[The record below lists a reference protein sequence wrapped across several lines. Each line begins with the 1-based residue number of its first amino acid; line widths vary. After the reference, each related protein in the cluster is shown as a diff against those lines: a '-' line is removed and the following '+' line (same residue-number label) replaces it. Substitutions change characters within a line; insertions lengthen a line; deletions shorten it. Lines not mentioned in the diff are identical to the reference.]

1 MDVKLNTIRLV
12 WVLSL
17 AGEILNNAVSF
28 AVFCVLDFVDFILC
42 FVYKVI
48 DFWIESQWKPCYCS
62 FAKQHIIEGENI
74 LVSEECESKTVCLT
88 STKLQLEDISDTLYS
103 RPSIVAQLSKFIV
116 NDLNKAKKTTVT
128 STFTIDS
135 TIVEMLR
142 GNVVPRWS
150 DCGCK
155 ICNSWT
161 SSSKDTLFVKAE
173 GPKDKAREDV
183 LFIHGLISSSVF
195 WTETLFPNFSTTVK
209 LTYRL
214 LAVDILGF
222 GRSPKPTELLYTLR
236 EHVEMIEKSVLEAY
250 QVKSFH
256 IVAHSLGCILAL
268 AIAVKQP
275 GSIKSLTLLAPP
287 YFPVPKGEP
296 ATQYIMRRIAPRRVW
311 PVMAFGAS
319 IACWYEHISRT
330 FCLVICKNHRF
341 WEFITKFI
349 TRNRIRTYLL
359 ECFCCHTHNS
369 GWHTF
374 HNIICGT
381 AGKLDSYLDTVCNQ
395 LKCEVAIFHGGDDK
409 VIPVECS
416 YNVQRRI
423 PRAQVK
429 VVENKDHITIV
440 VGRQMAFAKELEKI
454 WKRSKC
460 D

>member
-12 WVLSL
+12 LVLSL

-42 FVYKVI
+42 FVYKII

-62 FAKQHIIEGENI
+62 SAKQHIIEGDNI
-74 LVSEECESKTVCLT
+74 LVSEECESKIVCLT
-88 STKLQLEDISDTLYS
+88 STNLQLEDISDTLYS
-103 RPSIVAQLSKFIV
+103 RPSIVAQLSKFII
-116 NDLNKAKKTTVT
+116 NDLNKTKKTTVT

-135 TIVEMLR
+135 TIVEVLR

-150 DCGCK
+150 DCDCK

-183 LFIHGLISSSVF
+183 LFIHGFISSSVF

-209 LTYRL
+209 STYRL

-222 GRSPKPTELLYTLR
+222 GRSPKPTDSLYTLR

-319 IACWYEHISRT
+319 VACWYEHISRT
-330 FCLVICKNHRF
+330 ICLVVCKNHRL
-341 WEFITKFI
+341 WEFITKCI

-359 ECFCCHTHNS
+359 ESFCCHTHNAA
-369 GWHTF
+369 WHTL

-381 AGKLDSYLDTVCNQ
+381 AGKLDSYLDTVCNR
-395 LKCEVAIFHGGDDK
+395 LKCEVTIFHGGDDE

-429 VVENKDHITIV
+429 VIENKDHISIV
-440 VGRQMAFAKELEKI
+440 VGRQKAFAKELEKI

>member
-12 WVLSL
+12 LVLSL

-42 FVYKVI
+42 FVYKII

-62 FAKQHIIEGENI
+62 SDKQHIIEGDNI
-74 LVSEECESKTVCLT
+74 LVSEECESKIVCLT
-88 STKLQLEDISDTLYS
+88 STNLQLEDISDTLYS
-103 RPSIVAQLSKFIV
+103 RPSIVAQLSKFII
-116 NDLNKAKKTTVT
+116 NDLNKTKKTTVT

-135 TIVEMLR
+135 TIVEVLR

-150 DCGCK
+150 DCDCK

-183 LFIHGLISSSVF
+183 LFIHGFISSSVF

-209 LTYRL
+209 STYRL

-222 GRSPKPTELLYTLR
+222 GRSPKPTDSLYTLR